1 MCGRLFIFVILI
13 AENFTYR
20 KISWKVKQRGY
31 SSDMD
36 TSNQEIILS
45 LSLLLVFDS
54 SSSALLK
61 N

>member
-13 AENFTYR
+13 AENFPYR

-31 SSDMD
+31 FFRHG
-36 TSNQEIILS
+36 TNNQEIILG